1 MPTDPMKWWRTP
13 KGVKRAYADCRF
25 GQLHYAIIRPATETA
40 VPLVCFHASPT
51 SWRSWLSVLPEM
63 GRDRIVIA
71 PDSPGHGDSDRP
83 PAPPGIA
90 DYAAA
95 IGEALERIGIA
106 RFDALGNHTGSKVAV
121 EVARQR
127 PHQVRRLVLVSAP
140 IYSEDELAA
149 MKAKYGE
156 VPLAEDGSH
165 MIRRWSMLMNSLGR
179 SLPVE
184 IVARYYSETFRGGM
198 EYEWGHHAAFDYHHA
213 ENLPLLPHQVTVFN
227 PKDEIHEA
235 TKRAKK
241 YLKNGSVVTL
251 DGSHELLD
259 LEPVRFGRMLRQYL
273 DGPARDI
280 DPATVTAKP
289 APPAPRVTP
298 TLARRHYIDGEHG
311 QIHYRRT
318 SPANPA
324 QHPLLC
330 LHASPQS
337 SLNYAKLMEVIGN
350 DRIVIAPDTPGYG
363 NSEWP
368 KTAPA
373 IEDFARAMIRLVAD
387 LGLNTVDVMGFH
399 TGSLTVTEIAR
410 QKPGLVR
417 KIVMYSA
424 PLFAEEELAS
434 FRAAYAPLVL
444 QPDGSHTVNRWR
456 RMWKWKDPE
465 FPIEGYHNINAE
477 PFRAGPNSWWGH
489 NAAFNYPFRER
500 LPGIDKPILVLNP
513 NDDLVQHSRNAMPLM
528 KQGRIHELPDY
539 AHGMMDVHTPEIAK
553 ILRGFLDG

>member
-1 MPTDPMKWWRTP
+1 MSIDPMKWWRTP
-13 KGVKRAYADCRF
+13 KGVQRGYADNRF
-25 GQLHYAIIRPATETA
+25 GQLHYAIARPASATA
-40 VPLVCFHASPT
+40 VPLVCLHASPS
-51 SWRSWLSVLPEM
+51 SWRSWFSIIPEM
-63 GRDRIVIA
+63 ARDRIVVA
-71 PDSPGHGDSDRP
+71 PDTPGHGDSDRP
-83 PAPPGIA
+83 PAQPSIE

-95 IGEALERIGIA
+95 IGEALEQIGIR
-106 RFDALGNHTGSKVAV
+106 RFDAIGNHTGSKVAV
-121 EVARQR
+121 ELARQR
-127 PHQVRRLVLVSAP
+127 PDQVRRLVLLSAP

-149 MKAKYGE
+149 IKAKYTE
-156 VPLAEDGSH
+156 VPLEEDGGH
-165 MIRRWSMLMNSLGR
+165 MIKRWSMLMKGMGKVLPIDLVQR
-179 SLPVE
+179 S
-184 IVARYYSETFRGGM
+184 YSESLRGGM
-198 EYEWGHHAAFDYHHA
+198 EYEWGHHAAFAYHHA
-213 ENLPLLPHQVTVFN
+213 ENLPHLPHAITVLN

-241 YLKNGSVVTL
+241 YLKNGQVLTL
-251 DGSHELLD
+251 EAGHELLY
-259 LEPVRFGRMLRQYL
+259 LEPVRFGRMLRQHL
-273 DGPARDI
+273 DGPAKDVA
-280 DPATVTAKP
+280 PGTVMPKP
-289 APPAPRVTP
+289 APPTP
-298 TLARRHYIDGEHG
+298 KIVPKLARRHYIDGEHG
-311 QIHYRRT
+311 QVHYRRT
-318 SPANPA
+318 APVNPT

-337 SLNYAKLMEVIGN
+337 SLNYAALMEVMGS

-373 IEDFARAMIRLVAD
+373 IDDFARAMIRLMAD
-387 LGLNTVDVMGFH
+387 LGHATVDVMGFH
-399 TGSLTVTEIAR
+399 TGSLTATEVAR

-444 QPDGSHTVNRWR
+444 QEDGSHTVYRWR
-456 RMWKWKDPE
+456 RMWKWKDPA
-465 FPIEGYHNINAE
+465 FPIEGYHVINAE

-500 LPGIDKPILVLNP
+500 LPLVDKPILVLNP
-513 NDDLVQHSRNAMPLM
+513 NDDLVEHSRHAMPLM
-528 KQGRIHELPDY
+528 KDGRIHELPDY